1 MSNPDSFIA
10 EVTEEVRRDRLF
22 ALFRRYGWIAVLA
35 VLLVVGGASWHEWQK
50 ARERAAA
57 EAFGDAVLAALRSED
72 PAARAAAL
80 AAVPAEGGR
89 GAVKGL
95 LGAAAA
101 VAAGDKPAALAL
113 LAAVAGDATLP
124 ASYRALA
131 TLKRVI
137 LGGTDLALAERE
149 TALAPLAAAGAPF
162 RTLVLEQQALLRLEA
177 GDTAAAAGLLRQA
190 LEATDI
196 TAGERRRLT
205 QLMVAIG
212 APPAG
217 AG

>member
-1 MSNPDSFIA
+1 VSNPDSFIA